1 MRITIAVLA
10 AIAFC
15 AAACAYAEFSCWDKG
30 AWPQSWP
37 RELEPLRKQ
46 SRSIQGGKL
55 ELITH
60 HLPFGDR
67 EEFES
72 AWPHLLAVKTP
83 GAPIVLVSSP
93 SSHWHFGET
102 AAGVFVNC
110 PPDFIAADGPNL
122 GTTDFTF
129 RWMPTTYI
137 ELVVDGE
144 IVDLNR
150 ISLPADTPIID
161 ERFTSEDVKSP
172 AQKTK

>member
-1 MRITIAVLA
+1 MKKTIAVLA
-10 AIAFC
+10 AIAFY
-15 AAACAYAEFSCWDKG
+15 AAACAYAEFSCWDTG

-46 SRSIQGGKL
+46 SRSIQGGRFD
-55 ELITH
+55 LIAH
-60 HLPFGDR
+60 RIPFGNR

-72 AWPHLLAVKTP
+72 AWPHLLAMKTP
-83 GAPIVLVSSP
+83 EAPIVLMRSP

-110 PPDFIAADGPNL
+110 PPDSIAADGPNL
-122 GTTDFTF
+122 DTTDFTF
-129 RWMPTTYI
+129 RWMRTTYL

-150 ISLPADTPIID
+150 IRLPADTPIID
-161 ERFTSEDVKSP
+161 RRFE
-172 AQKTK
+172 